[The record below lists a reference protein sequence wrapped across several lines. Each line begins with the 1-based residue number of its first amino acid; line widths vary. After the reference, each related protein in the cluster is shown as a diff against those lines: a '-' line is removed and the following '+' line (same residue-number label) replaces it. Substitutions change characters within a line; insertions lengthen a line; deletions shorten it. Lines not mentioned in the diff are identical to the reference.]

1 MAATCRRFVYPS
13 RLPQLLLILCDAGS
27 ETYFLKLRFLSD
39 SYALLVTDMLNVW
52 YCHSDP
58 ESVIDEKQVRC
69 CIAKCCR
76 C

>member
-1 MAATCRRFVYPS
+1 MATTYRRFVHS
-13 RLPQLLLILCDAGS
+13 ARSPQLSLIRCDAGS

-58 ESVIDEKQVRC
+58 ESVIDEKQVR
-69 CIAKCCR
+69 
-76 C
+76 